1 MSTVNLFLF
10 QRPITS
16 WFFSLSLKGN
26 TPVFFW
32 FLYSRFFFLLGTTN
46 LDIKRSLFAGEEK
59 IKGIRKKLDLD
70 PLALWL
76 YKIFGSFGL
85 FYDLSSCFSAVF
97 MIDMCVYFL
106 PFR

>member
-16 WFFSLSLKGN
+16 WFFSLSLK
-26 TPVFFW
+26 
-32 FLYSRFFFLLGTTN
+32 
-46 LDIKRSLFAGEEK
+46 GEEK